1 MHKKQSKYFKN
12 DLIPQNVLLYFVY
25 GQLHVLFQNIL
36 NSKINYTTSFKR
48 VTGRKTARPRVWL

>member
-25 GQLHVLFQNIL
+25 GQLHVLFQNIW
-36 NSKINYTTSFKR
+36 NSKINCTY
-48 VTGRKTARPRVWL
+48 V